1 MDQAYEM
8 QLFFRDT
15 EEHNEANKKT
25 PSRVDSI
32 CGSDTLQSEASCE
45 I

>member
-8 QLFFRDT
+8 QLFFWDT
-15 EEHNEANKKT
+15 EEHSEANKEA
-25 PSRVDSI
+25 PSTVDSI
-32 CGSDTLQSEASCE
+32 WGADILQSEASCE